1 MHTIEKDT
9 YLLIT
14 INENNNNL
22 FSKDLADKLNPF
34 SDKHI
39 VLQIE
44 NDITISNEDVSV
56 LVNLGTE
63 KKENGTSFV
72 VVYRN
77 VSIDNVPE
85 SLNIVPTIK
94 EAEDVLEME
103 NIERELGL

>member
-22 FSKDLADKLNPF
+22 FSKDLTDKLNPF

-44 NDITISNEDVSV
+44 NDISISNEDVSV

-94 EAEDVLEME
+94 EAEDVIEME
-103 NIERELGL
+103 NIERKLGL